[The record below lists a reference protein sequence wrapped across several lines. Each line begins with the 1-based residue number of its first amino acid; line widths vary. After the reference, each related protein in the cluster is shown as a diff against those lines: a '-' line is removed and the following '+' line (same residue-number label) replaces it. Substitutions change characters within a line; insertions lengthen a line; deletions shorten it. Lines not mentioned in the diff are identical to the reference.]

1 MLGRIRP
8 IYRLE
13 QAQLTYLLVQ
23 VCIMRLTL
31 RSELALSCVVNQILH
46 YSAMAIVH
54 PAVNNIVFSV
64 VSGMTVS
71 VGTHPNSDL

>member
-8 IYRLE
+8 IYRLK

-23 VCIMRLTL
+23 VCIVRLTL
-31 RSELALSCVVNQILH
+31 RSELALSCVVTPILH

>member
-1 MLGRIRP
+1 
-8 IYRLE
+8 
-13 QAQLTYLLVQ
+13 
-23 VCIMRLTL
+23 MRLTL
-31 RSELALSCVVNQILH
+31 RSELALSCVVTPILH

>member
-1 MLGRIRP
+1 
-8 IYRLE
+8 
-13 QAQLTYLLVQ
+13 
-23 VCIMRLTL
+23 MRLTL